1 MRTELKSI
9 LEQLATLIGPKSHEV
24 TLLKA
29 RLSCRNC
36 KNSDYEN
43 NIWICDL
50 YGEIPKEFVSQGCD
64 SWINNI
70 TIK

>member
-1 MRTELKSI
+1 MQTKLKAI
-9 LEQLATLIGPKSHEV
+9 LEQLATLIGPTSNEV

-36 KNSDYEN
+36 KNSDCKN
-43 NIWICDL
+43 NIWVCTL
-50 YGEIPKEFVSQGCD
+50 YGEIPKEFISRGCG

-70 TIK
+70 TVK

>member
-9 LEQLATLIGPKSHEV
+9 LEQLVTLIGPNSHEV
-24 TLLKA
+24 TILNS

-36 KNSDYEN
+36 KNADYKSNE
-43 NIWICDL
+43 WICNL
-50 YGEIPKEFVSQGCD
+50 YGAIPKDFISQGCD

-70 TIK
+70 TVK